1 MKKTMIS
8 EVIDGLGISRF
19 TFLIYTLVGF
29 TLLFDGFDYMIVA
42 YTMPQISAEWALT
55 KVQTGS
61 LASWSMLGLMIGG
74 LAAGVISDRLGRK
87 KALILGCLVY
97 SLLTL
102 PIYFAPNYETFA
114 ILRIL
119 SGMGLGACIPV
130 SVTLISE
137 FAPTKNRG
145 LFSSSIMMFYLL
157 GWVAAG
163 IMAIYVVPAFGWRVC
178 YLIGSLPALYAIVL
192 AAKLIESPH
201 WLLSQG
207 REKEAID
214 VIKKMEITVKGKAS
228 ERTPGSLIAP
238 PPPKSVGIKAIL
250 SPEYRSATITLWIMY
265 FFGLIIVYGVTGWMP
280 SLLVAKGYGLVKS
293 YSFAVLQNLFSI
305 IGALSTGYIADIIG
319 RRKNIIFA
327 YVFTAIAVILLGLAT
342 NQWTVVLCSILVGI
356 AMNYGQSGLMPLL
369 TEAYRTEFRNTGVAW
384 TQGFA
389 RLGGFCGPIVV
400 GWIQQIGL
408 GFSGVFLFFTVPA
421 VICVLCGI
429 FFVKETRGKKMEEFA
444 EVSA

>member
-19 TFLIYTLVGF
+19 TFLIYILVGL

-42 YTMPQISAEWALT
+42 YTMPQISKEWALT

-61 LASWSMLGLMIGG
+61 LASWGMLGLMIGG

-130 SVTLISE
+130 SVTMISE

-157 GWVAAG
+157 GWVMAG
-163 IMAIYVVPAFGWRVC
+163 IMAIYVVPAYGWRVC
-178 YLIGSLPALYAIVL
+178 YLIGGLPAFYAIVL

-214 VIKKMEITVKGKAS
+214 VIKKMEIAVKGEAG
-228 ERTPGSLIAP
+228 EWTPGSIIAP
-238 PPPKSVGIKAIL
+238 PPPKSVGVKAIL
-250 SPEYRSATITLWIMY
+250 SREYRSSTITLWTMY

-280 SLLVAKGYGLVKS
+280 SLLVAKGYGLVKG

-327 YVFTAIAVILLGLAT
+327 YVFTAVSVILLGLAS
-342 NQWTVVLCSILVGI
+342 NQWTVVIFSVLVGI

-408 GFSGVFLFFTVPA
+408 GFTGVFLFFTVPA

-429 FFVKETRGKKMEEFA
+429 FFVKETKGKKMEEFA
-444 EVSA
+444 NVSA